1 MPTSS
6 ADIRTGIRVVCTRR
20 RRWARLGAQAAAHKR
35 EFMFVVGVPPHQEA
49 PQQTGIRACPRCGR
63 WLRASQQG
71 APPIRVIR
79 VRLGRHG
86 SKCASGAY
94 ASGAWRR
101 GPSALDPAASLG
113 RARTLTT
120 KLTRGL
126 RSIARFTPLLGLFLG
141 TSEVNWR

>member
-49 PQQTGIRACPRCGR
+49 PQQTGIRVCPRCGR

-79 VRLGRHG
+79 VRLGRFGGLRFRGLATRPERAG
-86 SKCASGAY
+86 SCCV
-94 ASGAWRR
+94 AWS
-101 GPSALDPAASLG
+101 SAHAM
-113 RARTLTT
+113 T
-120 KLTRGL
+120 KLTGGL
-126 RSIARFTPLLGLFLG
+126 RSIARLTPLLGLFLG